1 MALADEWASAGA
13 TPFLVSFHPASV
25 VMKVPY
31 EFFLGKK
38 LRHRGGNGVAVAA
51 NARAHHLP
59 IECNGAHHLIFKCT
73 REPIALTTTAME
85 ACLLGW

>member
-1 MALADEWASAGA
+1 MSS
-13 TPFLVSFHPASV
+13 FLKKTAAIG
-25 VMKVPY
+25 
-31 EFFLGKK
+31 GKW
-38 LRHRGGNGVAVAA
+38 RRCGVAVAA
-51 NARAHHLP
+51 SARAHHLP